1 MKAPAAALAVLLL
14 AGGCAEQRLPPP
26 APPPAPPPPTN
37 NAELRA
43 HKAALDRAHLL
54 ESEGRLREAL
64 WWVRV
69 AEATSP
75 NRAADAAEAASLEG
89 KLRQAVA
96 EALSRAQQ
104 LGAQGAGP
112 RAAQAY
118 LVVLELDPTNPVA
131 REALRSADRALKLR
145 AIERGGGGGPAA
157 GPVKRG
163 DGAAAT
169 GPR

>member
-1 MKAPAAALAVLLL
+1 MKGPAAALALLL
-14 AGGCAEQRLPPP
+14 FVGACAEERLPPP
-26 APPPAPPPPTN
+26 PPPPPPPPSDT
-37 NAELRA
+37 AELRA
-43 HKAALDRAHLL
+43 HRAALERAHLL

-69 AEATSP
+69 AQATAP
-75 NRAADAAEAASLEG
+75 DVAADAAEAAKLEG

-96 EALSRAQQ
+96 EALARAQE
-104 LGAQGAGP
+104 LSAQGAGP

-131 REALRSADRALKLR
+131 REALRSADRAVKLR

-157 GPVKRG
+157 GPVKRA

-169 GPR
+169 EPR